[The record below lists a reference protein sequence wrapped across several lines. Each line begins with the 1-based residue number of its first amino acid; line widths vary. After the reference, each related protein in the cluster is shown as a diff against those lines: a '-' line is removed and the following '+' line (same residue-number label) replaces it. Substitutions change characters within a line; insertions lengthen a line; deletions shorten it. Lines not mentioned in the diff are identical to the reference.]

1 MGKDLKT
8 LLTNPFDGKTDF
20 QNECMRIAN
29 DLFSNYGIKCGNKIF
44 RFAEI
49 EFYYYKK
56 DGLVANANWDKD
68 WNKETYPRNKK
79 AGELFFH
86 YSGVDVCFEC
96 NYEEKER
103 DNEDGE
109 FGGILIRS
117 LFDGQ
122 DILAGP
128 LFCSNTMLNA
138 CIDSIPKVIPI
149 NEIAERI
156 EYKEGDI
163 QTRRR
168 FGIQSDKDTI
178 NMPFELCFYVASIN
192 GKQLDWSKTSKRIG
206 WDKKDKKFRKKS
218 RNYKKDRGL

>member
-8 LLTNPFDGKTDF
+8 LLTNPFDGKADF
-20 QNECMRIAN
+20 QNECMKIAN

-56 DGLVANANWDKD
+56 EEMAENDNWDKE

-86 YSGVDVCFEC
+86 YSGVDICFEC
-96 NYEEKER
+96 NFEEKER
-103 DNEDGE
+103 NNEYGE

-117 LFDGQ
+117 LFDGER
-122 DILAGP
+122 ILAGP
-128 LFCSNTMLNA
+128 LFCANTMLNA
-138 CIDSIPKVIPI
+138 CVDNIPKVDPVKH
-149 NEIAERI
+149 I

-163 QTRRR
+163 QTKRR
-168 FGIQSDKDTI
+168 FGIQSDKDTT
-178 NMPFELCFYVASIN
+178 NMPFELCFYIASIN
-192 GKQLDWSKTSKRIG
+192 GKQLDEDWSKTSERIG
-206 WDKKDKKFRKKS
+206 WDKKGKKFRKIT